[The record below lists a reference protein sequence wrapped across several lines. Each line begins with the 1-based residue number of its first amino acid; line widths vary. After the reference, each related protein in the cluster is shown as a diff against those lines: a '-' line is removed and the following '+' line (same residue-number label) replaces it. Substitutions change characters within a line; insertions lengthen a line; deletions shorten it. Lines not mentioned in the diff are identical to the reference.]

1 MRKFIIALVLLVGVV
16 FILWRLAEVE
26 AIVETLE
33 AGEIRFIALGLIIV
47 FFWLLN
53 AATLYYSVYR
63 VLGLEDRISNLFYIA
78 AAANFLNI
86 IAPSAGMSGMAIFI
100 SESKRRNLPSG
111 RVMVAGA
118 LTVLFEYTG
127 FICILFLGIVVLLRR
142 NSLNIAQISAS
153 VLLLVVLTGFCFLIY
168 LGLRSGEDL
177 GRALAGVSRLI
188 NRTLYPIV
196 HREYLSLERA
206 RMFAQEMSN
215 GLSELR
221 ASPTKLFI
229 PALLGLSKHSIL
241 IIVLYLTFRAFNVPV
256 TIGTLIAGFSVAYL
270 FVIISPTPAGLGVV
284 EGFLTLSLTSM
295 YIPLG
300 TATVITLAYRGL
312 TFWVPFLFGMY
323 ALRHLSGMHGMQPVT

>member
-111 RVMVAGA
+111 G
-118 LTVLFEYTG
+118 
-127 FICILFLGIVVLLRR
+127 
-142 NSLNIAQISAS
+142 
-153 VLLLVVLTGFCFLIY
+153 
-168 LGLRSGEDL
+168 
-177 GRALAGVSRLI
+177 
-188 NRTLYPIV
+188 
-196 HREYLSLERA
+196 
-206 RMFAQEMSN
+206 
-215 GLSELR
+215 
-221 ASPTKLFI
+221 
-229 PALLGLSKHSIL
+229 
-241 IIVLYLTFRAFNVPV
+241 
-256 TIGTLIAGFSVAYL
+256 
-270 FVIISPTPAGLGVV
+270 
-284 EGFLTLSLTSM
+284 
-295 YIPLG
+295 
-300 TATVITLAYRGL
+300 
-312 TFWVPFLFGMY
+312 
-323 ALRHLSGMHGMQPVT
+323 